1 MKLNKIISC
10 IIALTMII
18 SMFSMISVSA
28 STLGGLT
35 LTYTPST
42 TLNGNADGTIT
53 ISGIT
58 TELQS
63 TITNINLYW
72 GKNATDKLDNY
83 YNIANYTVEGFTKTN
98 KDYDATL
105 LSYAGDGSIT
115 YTFTNN
121 RLIPEGATHIIA
133 EVIATITNDDA
144 TTSTETQ
151 YLNVEIPDAN
161 KFSANK
167 SDMLYN
173 MVWASDYHAVNSS
186 IRSGSE
192 QRKGIEDFVRL
203 AAIGREAGADKFKG
217 VIFNGDISNSSVGY
231 EYAVIEQII
240 EENNVDFPIYYTT
253 GNHDTAVTVSGTVYD
268 VSEEAKKA
276 LGVRFEK
283 LEKQFGLTFDHS
295 DPWSYETYI
304 GGHHY
309 ILLSSPYV
317 TNYTFS
323 NAQAKWLEEKLC
335 YDEKSGIPTFIFT
348 HIPFISINGN
358 DVDSSGS
365 KLEEIVARHPSAV
378 VISSHV
384 HFELDQDRNAYTISN
399 GTPVIDTSA
408 ITYTNTGKS
417 VDGRGGYCRY
427 IEVYPDRIIMRA
439 RNVKTQTW
447 VAKAEHIIYVDDYGK
462 TIAED
467 FEIAKSGTAG
477 TIAEGDVLTAKL
489 GGADLDTSAYSINW
503 YDMSGNVIQEGGA
516 AYTVTATYAGASISA
531 KITRT
536 SDDAY
541 AWALARHGSWVS
553 EFDDGSGDGE
563 TTLPSDSVEF
573 TNDTSVKY
581 YDDIVF
587 ISGSVD
593 ASYAGKEATMVLIP
607 KATYPDLSTAK
618 YVGYCTITN
627 TGDYSFKF
635 KANNVS
641 DGDMFLIKVDNA
653 PVAASH
659 VVQKGAEEI
668 VELTEVYVDTDGTVS
683 FQLKNKYA
691 DTTNAKIIVATYD
704 GDDKLIKATPVSYQ
718 IAFGE
723 NGEIVD
729 YISAAGTADLTGTS
743 YVRVFLWTS
752 LTDIRPLSSSDN
764 TVYTGSVETI
774 E

>member
-18 SMFSMISVSA
+18 SMFSCVCVSA
-28 STLGGLT
+28 STLDGLT

-63 TITNINLYW
+63 TITNIDLYW
-72 GKNATDKLDNY
+72 GKNATAKLENY
-83 YNIANYTVEGFTKTN
+83 YNIANYTVEGFTAAN

-105 LSYAGDGSIT
+105 LEYDGNGSIS
-115 YTFTNN
+115 YTFKDN

-133 EVIATITNDDA
+133 DVITADA
-144 TTSTETQ
+144 TTKQLS
-151 YLNVEIPDAN
+151 VEIPDAN

-192 QRKGIEDFVRL
+192 QRKGVEDFVRL

-217 VIFNGDISNSSVGY
+217 VIFNGDISNSSIGY

-253 GNHDTAVTVSGTVYD
+253 GNHDTAVTVSSVVYD
-268 VSEEAKKA
+268 VSDEAKKA
-276 LGVRFEK
+276 LGVRFDK
-283 LEKQFGLTFDHS
+283 LENQFGLTFDHS

-323 NAQAKWLEEKLC
+323 DAQAKWLEEKLC

-358 DVDSSGS
+358 SVDASGS

-427 IEVYPDRIIMRA
+427 LEFYPDRIIMRA

-467 FEIAKSGTAG
+467 FEITKTGTAG

-489 GGADLDTSAYSINW
+489 GGSALDTSAYSINW
-503 YDMSGNVIQEGGA
+503 YDMSGALVQEGGDT
-516 AYTVTATYAGASISA
+516 YTVTAAYAGASISA
-531 KITRT
+531 KITRA
-536 SDDAY
+536 SDGAY
-541 AWALARHGSWVS
+541 AWAVARHGSWVS

-563 TTLPSDSVEF
+563 SSLPSDSVEF
-573 TNDTSVKY
+573 TNETTIKY
-581 YDDIVF
+581 YDDVVF
-587 ISGSVD
+587 LSGSVD

-618 YVGYCTITN
+618 YIGYCTIAD
-627 TGDYSFKF
+627 TGAYTFKF

-641 DGDMFLIKVDNA
+641 DGDMFLIKVDDA
-653 PVAASH
+653 AVAASN
-659 VVQKGAEEI
+659 VVQKAAGEEL
-668 VELTEVYVDTDGTVS
+668 VEITTVNVDDDGTVS
-683 FQLKNKYA
+683 FQLKNKYV

-704 GDDKLIKATPVSYQ
+704 GEDNLIKATPVSYE

-729 YISAAGTADLTGTS
+729 YISEAGVADLTGTS
-743 YVRVFLWTS
+743 YVRIFLWSS
-752 LTDIRPLSSSDN
+752 LTEIRPLSNDN
-764 TVYTGSVETI
+764 TVYTGSVETVT